1 MAQFP
6 VEYARKD
13 SESLVEAINYALSGP
28 SGLGQNFSGFSDS
41 FTAWLRGN
49 VRQPSTVAG
58 YTTPAHGASTGTEI
72 TVSDP
77 GSLRQNDANIPSK
90 IAIGQYVYGT
100 NIAAGALVS
109 VDYDEINTPWI
120 VPLTV
125 ANVGAVQGAVTFY
138 NLPPAVLYVAPI
150 AIGTIAWQDART
162 IIVTFATA
170 QPTPPFELGTLP
182 LIFGSAYYNGLYT
195 GPGVVA
201 CTESTVTLQSA
212 VDIANAGTSTGG
224 SIKVSNTLQPPV
236 VGVDPGF
243 PGSVYWNTTDCASNV
258 TVNGNLDRVFISAQ
272 INNTITYTATATTD
286 LEYTVAIN
294 RYVAVPALTLTNTE
308 FQYFYDQTVALQ
320 TYQYNIS
327 NSIGTTDTSSTGS
340 AVTLS
345 FDPLT
350 SGLAPFAVSSSI
362 VVSGVSPNIYNG
374 TYTVTGCTANS
385 VTFNSVAPYITGV
398 AIAGTAGQFT
408 CTASTLAVNQL
419 VKISGLLTGGGVGNI
434 TGYTNPKT
442 YYIIATNGSTT
453 FTLSETLGGTA
464 LTTIAG
470 LTTGLTFTIADPFV
484 GGTITATSISNTLPI
499 EETVFSNV
507 IDNPGSAYYLYRVDL
522 LFRVINDTGACEVT
536 QSKLGNRNISVQ
548 VVKF

>member
-28 SGLGQNFSGFSDS
+28 SGLGQNFSGFNDS

-58 YTTPAHGASTGTEI
+58 YTTPGHGASGSTEL

-236 VGVDPGF
+236 VGVSPGF

-272 INNTITYTATATTD
+272 LDNTITYTATATTT

-294 RYVAVPALTLTNTE
+294 RYVAVPSLTLTNTE

-320 TYQYNIS
+320 TYQYAVA
-327 NSIGTTDTSSTGS
+327 IGT
-340 AVTLS
+340 A
-345 FDPLT
+345 
-350 SGLAPFAVSSSI
+350 
-362 VVSGVSPNIYNG
+362 
-374 TYTVTGCTANS
+374 
-385 VTFNSVAPYITGV
+385 
-398 AIAGTAGQFT
+398 
-408 CTASTLAVNQL
+408 
-419 VKISGLLTGGGVGNI
+419 
-434 TGYTNPKT
+434 
-442 YYIIATNGSTT
+442 
-453 FTLSETLGGTA
+453 
-464 LTTIAG
+464 
-470 LTTGLTFTIADPFV
+470 
-484 GGTITATSISNTLPI
+484 TLPV

-522 LFRVINDTGACEVT
+522 LFRVINDTGACEVS